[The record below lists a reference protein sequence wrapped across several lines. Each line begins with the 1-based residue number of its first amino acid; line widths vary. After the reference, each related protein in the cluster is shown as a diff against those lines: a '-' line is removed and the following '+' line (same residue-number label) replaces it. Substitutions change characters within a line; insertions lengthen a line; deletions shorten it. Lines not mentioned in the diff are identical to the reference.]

1 MLLADGLDDAVIG
14 VGRRCGQ
21 PDLVVYSIERCVQ
34 ILVERDGMDE
44 EEARE
49 FLEFNTFGGWFGD
62 STPVWVEEMNVE
74 EIREREDD
82 PDAGK
87 ISESPHRQS
96 EHRPR

>member
-49 FLEFNTFGGWFGD
+49 FLEFNAFGGWFGD

-82 PDAGK
+82 PDAGE
-87 ISESPHRQS
+87 ISESPRRQS